1 MSAQSSLNQRSLA
14 SQMAHHHHQQQQ
26 QQQQHHHHQQQQQQ
40 QQLHQSPVLV
50 KIDKN
55 SSSSVSKSL
64 SNTPLGGHNNNATS
78 NGLTPSPMDDSS
90 TPTPGL
96 TGSGIP
102 TLAAYSLPAH
112 SVYELAAL
120 TQDLDTQ
127 GMTTKI
133 KEVLLANNIGQKI
146 FGEAVLGLS
155 QGSVSELLSKPK
167 PWHML
172 SIKGREPFIRM
183 QLWLSD
189 PRNIEH
195 IQRLKTE
202 RREAGKRRRDL
213 GFPMGATDAAGPNS
227 NASSNTNSFMGGDNS
242 SNDGSM
248 GGSPSPYG
256 GNPNHH
262 HHHQATSLTTT
273 GAGASL
279 SSSSPSPAKK
289 QRILFS
295 DQQKEALKLAFSL
308 DPYPSTSA
316 MEFLAQ
322 ELNLSTRTITN
333 CFHNHRMRL
342 KQQQSNSLDCSTKEE
357 ISSSASPATMANGGR
372 ESSGQ
377 FDPIHFRLLFHQRL
391 FEMQVA
397 SGEEGSGGHHHNP
410 ASGGGG
416 GGGHHPGAGAGG
428 MALPASLAGL
438 PPQLAGNL
446 NMMASLGMPYPFYA
460 TGMLS
465 QFCMGLGNPSPDMAP
480 GAEGL
485 DLTLARQRVAA
496 LVQSDSDAE
505 DSDCESDTSSRTG
518 PTPHRDLDRRR
529 GDSRPPVKMPSPL
542 MSMIAQAKTAA
553 SLGIASQEG
562 PASQAAARSSRRSRK
577 PAAPQWVNPHW
588 QQTSAVRERVESE
601 DGRDSSEERDKKKA
615 KHFSSLHHRSV
626 DANLNNF
633 VESDAPAAGGR
644 DSSAERPSVRAT
656 VDDDDDDK
664 YDNDEEEDD
673 DEEES
678 PKRLTI
684 HRPRAGSLSPSR
696 RASPSPSP
704 SSDEDKM
711 DDESEAKDDDNNE
724 QS

>member
-1 MSAQSSLNQRSLA
+1 
-14 SQMAHHHHQQQQ
+14 
-26 QQQQHHHHQQQQQQ
+26 
-40 QQLHQSPVLV
+40 
-50 KIDKN
+50 
-55 SSSSVSKSL
+55 
-64 SNTPLGGHNNNATS
+64 
-78 NGLTPSPMDDSS
+78 
-90 TPTPGL
+90 
-96 TGSGIP
+96 
-102 TLAAYSLPAH
+102 
-112 SVYELAAL
+112 
-120 TQDLDTQ
+120 
-127 GMTTKI
+127 
-133 KEVLLANNIGQKI
+133 
-146 FGEAVLGLS
+146 
-155 QGSVSELLSKPK
+155 
-167 PWHML
+167 ML

-213 GFPMGATDAAGPNS
+213 GFPMGSTDVAPNS

-256 GNPNHH
+256 GQL
-262 HHHQATSLTTT
+262 HQATSLTT

-333 CFHNHRMRL
+333 WFHNHRMRL
-342 KQQQSNSLDCSTKEE
+342 KQQQSNADCTKEE
-357 ISSSASPATMANGGR
+357 ISSASPAVNGGR

-391 FEMQVA
+391 FEMQA
-397 SGEEGSGGHHHNP
+397 AGEEGSGGGSAP
-410 ASGGGG
+410 
-416 GGGHHPGAGAGG
+416 GAGG
-428 MALPASLAGL
+428 MNLPASLAGL

-485 DLTLARQRVAA
+485 DLTLARQRAA
-496 LVQSDSDAE
+496 LGQSDSDAE
-505 DSDCESDTSSRTG
+505 ESDCESDTSSRTG
-518 PTPHRDLDRRR
+518 HESDRRR
-529 GDSRPPVKMPSPL
+529 DGRPVKSASPL
-542 MSMIAQAKTAA
+542 TMIASAKSAGLGLGLGL
-553 SLGIASQEG
+553 SLGLSANRLSSSQEE
-562 PASQAAARSSRRSRK
+562 PAAQARSSRRSRK

-588 QQTSAVRERVESE
+588 QQSSAGRERDRLESE
-601 DGRDSSEERDKKKA
+601 EGDSGEERDKKKS
-615 KHFSSLHHRSV
+615 KHSV

-633 VESDAPAAGGR
+633 VEPDALVGR
-644 DSSAERPSVRAT
+644 DSPAGQTA
-656 VDDDDDDK
+656 VDDDND
-664 YDNDEEEDD
+664 DNDCDEEDD
-673 DEEES
+673 DDEEVES
-678 PKRLTI
+678 ANKLNDRHSPVRLAS
-684 HRPRAGSLSPSR
+684 RSL
-696 RASPSPSP
+696 SP
-704 SSDEDKM
+704 SSDEEKM
-711 DDESEAKDDDNNE
+711 DDESAKDDDNE